1 MAKELTGQVALITGG
16 GRGFGKAIA
25 LRFAAEG
32 AAVAVT
38 ARTQTELESGGIG
51 NPGCGR
57 QGICRQRR
65 CDATRGCSACGTRDD
80 RTFWPDYAVR

>member
-38 ARTQTELESGGIG
+38 ARTQTELEQVVSEIQAAGG
-51 NPGCGR
+51 
-57 QGICRQRR
+57 
-65 CDATRGCSACGTRDD
+65 RG
-80 RTFWPDYAVR
+80 FAV